1 MAHVSIS
8 SQPEILPAIVKCSIG
23 SANAVCDRC
32 SAALQRLSV
41 ADHQCEVQLV
51 HGVHGRLDDGRCLVE
66 RLAPDEHGVVRF
78 RLAPEEPVSA
88 QMSEELAAPPSP
100 APALYSPAP
109 LIEIEPAQAP
119 ASVHNHA
126 PAAAAEEAAEAL
138 SYDEGISP
146 SQNLSP
152 AEVPGGWPGLQSR
165 PASSSQGG
173 DLAVSPLA
181 AQSAQPAP
189 QSTSSAQNVAST
201 RLSQKSPGPGQGLRL
216 RLEAS
221 PAALAL
227 AAPLTGALAPP
238 LAAPHPPRPV
248 MSRHSSETVSATFE
262 GAMTCTEFASYGKC
276 TPAKQPQQQ
285 AGGLDQPALVMPS
298 ADHISGTQQCLRLGS
313 DGRRSES
320 SGMQVL

>member
-152 AEVPGGWPGLQSR
+152 AEVPGGGAGLENKPPPAKNGRGVGGSPPG
-165 PASSSQGG
+165 PQG
-173 DLAVSPLA
+173 SHP
-181 AQSAQPAP
+181 PP
-189 QSTSSAQNVAST
+189 P
-201 RLSQKSPGPGQGLRL
+201 SPG
-216 RLEAS
+216 
-221 PAALAL
+221 
-227 AAPLTGALAPP
+227 
-238 LAAPHPPRPV
+238 
-248 MSRHSSETVSATFE
+248 
-262 GAMTCTEFASYGKC
+262 
-276 TPAKQPQQQ
+276 
-285 AGGLDQPALVMPS
+285 
-298 ADHISGTQQCLRLGS
+298 
-313 DGRRSES
+313 
-320 SGMQVL
+320 